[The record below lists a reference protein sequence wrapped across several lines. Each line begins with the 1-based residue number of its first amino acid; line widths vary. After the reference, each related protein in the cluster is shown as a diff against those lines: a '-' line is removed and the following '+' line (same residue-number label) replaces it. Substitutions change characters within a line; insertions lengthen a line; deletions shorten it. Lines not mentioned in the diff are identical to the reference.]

1 MKSLAG
7 FGKGEEMCISNF
19 SFKESISEQAD
30 SSVRVGE
37 S

>member
-1 MKSLAG
+1 MKSLPG
-7 FGKGEEMCISNF
+7 FGKGEEMCVSDF
-19 SFKESISEQAD
+19 SFKENISEQAD